1 MFCGWFVVLEVPVCR
16 RESAGLNADRKK
28 EHRAEIRNGKSDTV
42 PPPTSA
48 ALSERDRLLSI
59 PGGSLDPQTLSRND
73 IAVRTIMDL
82 LVEQIRALDAYSKKH
97 GISRAETIRRAVAMF
112 LPNLKY
118 VQPQKAVRMAPAV
131 YRSFA
136 ARTSTFSMLGEVA
149 SSSGAF
155 AMSAAAIFPER

>member
-1 MFCGWFVVLEVPVCR
+1 MRRLRGTAALQPIKLWVSRLIMTKLP
-16 RESAGLNADRKK
+16 RESFEFDSLVLRLVCIVRGAGLSPRI
-28 EHRAEIRNGKSDTV
+28 RGAERG
-42 PPPTSA
+42 
-48 ALSERDRLLSI
+48 
-59 PGGSLDPQTLSRND
+59 
-73 IAVRTIMDL
+73 TIMDL